1 MTANIIG
8 LYSTIPHVDR
18 NRMTKL
24 LNKVDTHSGCH
35 KNDRLCIKKQFF

>member
-24 LNKVDTHSGCH
+24 LNKVDTHSGFH